1 MEKKPS
7 KASRIIEAIMTKDK
21 AKIKKALQK
30 KGVLKWISLEVDYE
44 KRTYTYK
51 DIVYSK
57 DQMKSIIE
65 ELEKTFDLNIII
77 LQYGEK
83 PSDIEEDFT
92 SFLGSQEEAKTLGL
106 DL

>member
-30 KGVLKWISLEVDYE
+30 KGIVKWISLKVDYE

-51 DIVYSK
+51 GIVYSK

-65 ELEKTFDLNIII
+65 EEEKTFDLHVIL

-92 SFLGSQEEAKTLGL
+92 SFLGSQKDTKTLGA
-106 DL
+106 D